1 MTFKKNIS
9 IIGLL
14 LGTLFFALSLTPS
27 LLPRTNIMQGMI
39 SGLALTSGYG
49 VGVLIRWSWLFFEL
63 PTPNKQTQ
71 KFLIYIAG
79 GICLIITA
87 VFLWQAA
94 GWQNSLRATMGLEKT
109 AALRPIVIFLTTI
122 GLFLVLLF
130 LGQLFRGIF
139 NRLSKWLHQ
148 YIPRRISNAV
158 GLLTTFIIFGLA
170 ANGVLFSLILE
181 GADATYKQWDRQMQP
196 DLEQPADTLKTGSKT
211 SLLDWDKMGREGR
224 QFLVQSPD
232 TTELKR
238 FTDQPVKQPIRVY
251 AGMREG
257 NFEKRGQLALQELKR
272 LDAFDRSVLI
282 LATPTGSGWVD
293 VSTIDPVEYLHR
305 GDIATVAAQYSYL
318 PSALSLL
325 LEGEYGSEMARTL
338 FQKVYGY
345 WTKLPE
351 DDRPDLYLHGLSLG
365 ALNSDK
371 SYDLF
376 DIIDDPFHGVLWSG
390 PPFRSET
397 WQRVTGERNPES
409 PIWLPRFR
417 DDSVVRFANSNGGLS
432 KGEADW
438 GRFRIAFLQYTTDP
452 IVFFDPHSWLR
463 EPEWMQ
469 RPRGPAVNKQM
480 EWYPI
485 VTSLHLVA
493 DMLLSTEAPTGYGHE
508 YASVD
513 YFQSWLELTEP
524 MGWSKEELSRLR
536 TFFNER

>member
-1 MTFKKNIS
+1 M
-9 IIGLL
+9 
-14 LGTLFFALSLTPS
+14 
-27 LLPRTNIMQGMI
+27 
-39 SGLALTSGYG
+39 
-49 VGVLIRWSWLFFEL
+49 
-63 PTPNKQTQ
+63 
-71 KFLIYIAG
+71 
-79 GICLIITA
+79 
-87 VFLWQAA
+87 
-94 GWQNSLRATMGLEKT
+94 
-109 AALRPIVIFLTTI
+109 
-122 GLFLVLLF
+122 
-130 LGQLFRGIF
+130 
-139 NRLSKWLHQ
+139 
-148 YIPRRISNAV
+148 
-158 GLLTTFIIFGLA
+158 
-170 ANGVLFSLILE
+170 LFSLILE
-181 GADATYKQWDRQMQP
+181 GADATYKQWDRRMQP
-196 DLEQPADTLKTGSKT
+196 DLEQPTDTLKTGSKA
-211 SLLDWDKMGREGR
+211 SLLEWDKMGREGR
-224 QFLVQSPD
+224 RFLAQSPD
-232 TTELKR
+232 ITDLKR

-257 NFEKRGQLALQELKR
+257 NFEKRAELALQELKR
-272 LDAFDRSVLI
+272 LDAFDRSILI

-293 VSTIDPVEYLHR
+293 VSAIDPVEYLHR

-371 SYDLF
+371 SFDLF

-397 WQRVTGERNPES
+397 WQRVTEERNPES

-432 KGEADW
+432 KGEVDW
-438 GRFRIAFLQYTTDP
+438 GRFRIAFLQYASDP
-452 IVFFDPHSWLR
+452 IVFFDPHSWFR

-469 RPRGPAVNKQM
+469 PPRGPAVNKQM

-485 VTSLHLVA
+485 VTSLQLVA

-508 YASVD
+508 YATTD
-513 YFQSWLELTEP
+513 YLRSWMALTEP
-524 MGWSKEELSRLR
+524 QGWSKEELDQLR
-536 TFFNER
+536 SFFNENNERK